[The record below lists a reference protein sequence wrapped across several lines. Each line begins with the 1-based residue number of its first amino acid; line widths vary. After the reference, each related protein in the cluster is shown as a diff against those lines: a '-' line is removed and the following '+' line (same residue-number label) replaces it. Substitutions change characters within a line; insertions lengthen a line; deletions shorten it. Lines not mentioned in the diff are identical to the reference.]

1 MEISSI
7 TPKVARKMIKQ
18 GLSKTGQAS
27 LTTLS
32 CLLKQLANDEHMD
45 NKAVEMVSDLEAHEV
60 FLFDREVPLML

>member
-32 CLLKQLANDEHMD
+32 CLLKQLAKDDHMD
-45 NKAVEMVSDLEAHEV
+45 NKAVEMVSNLKANEV
-60 FLFDREVPLML
+60 LLFDREVPLML